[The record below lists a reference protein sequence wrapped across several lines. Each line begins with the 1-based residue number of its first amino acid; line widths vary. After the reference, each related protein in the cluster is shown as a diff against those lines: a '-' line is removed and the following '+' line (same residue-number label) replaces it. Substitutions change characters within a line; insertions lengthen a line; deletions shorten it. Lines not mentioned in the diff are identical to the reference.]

1 MKKTKNID
9 FYISSLSGGGAEH
22 VLINLADGF
31 QQRGNNV
38 TITSLERREQF
49 YTVPKQ
55 IEVFRYDHT
64 KYKGAVSFIKDI
76 LAVRKQLKYRADVDV
91 SISFLGRTNMVLS
104 LASIGLK
111 KKTIICDRN
120 NLAQKYSRI
129 VFAALCRVYSLAD
142 ILVVQTN
149 EIKSVYPQYLQKK
162 IRVLENPLDFVE
174 MDKQCIDEAIVK
186 ENTIISVGR
195 LEKQKDYR
203 TLIDAFSLIADKYPE
218 WNIRIFGKG
227 KMQEEIQGWID
238 GKELTNR
245 ILLCGT
251 THRPFYE
258 MKKSKIFI
266 LSSFFEGF
274 PNVLCEAMYAGLPCI
289 ATSCMSGP
297 RDLNKDNETGILVSV
312 GDSVQMA
319 QKMELLINSKDERER
334 LGKNA
339 YVDIQ
344 RLESNKVYVRWLD
357 MIDESI

>member
-1 MKKTKNID
+1 MEKTKNID

-22 VLINLADGF
+22 VLINLAAGF
-31 QQRGNNV
+31 QQMGNIV

-49 YTVPKQ
+49 YTVPEQ
-55 IEVFRYDHT
+55 IEVFRYNHT
-64 KYKGAVSFIKDI
+64 KYKGVISFIKDI
-76 LAVRKQLKYRADVDV
+76 LAVRNQLKCREDVEV

-104 LASIGLK
+104 LAAIGLK
-111 KKTIICDRN
+111 KKIIICDRN

-129 VFAALCRVYSLAD
+129 VFAALCRVYSFAD

-162 IRVLENPLDFVE
+162 IRVLENPLDFTE
-174 MDKQCIDEAIVK
+174 MNKQCIDEAIVK

-218 WNIRIFGKG
+218 WHIKIFGKG
-227 KMQEEIQGWID
+227 KMQEEIQRWID
-238 GKELTNR
+238 EKELTNR
-245 ILLCGT
+245 IVLCGT

-258 MKKSKIFI
+258 MKKSKIFV

-274 PNVLCEAMYAGLPCI
+274 PNVLCEAMYAALPCI

-297 RDLNKDNETGILVSV
+297 RDLIKDNETGILVSV
-312 GDSVQMA
+312 GDSIQMA
-319 QKMELLINSKDERER
+319 QKLEHLINCKDERER

-339 YVDIQ
+339 HVDIQ
-344 RLESNKVYVRWLD
+344 RLESKKVYARWLD
-357 MIDESI
+357 MIKESI